1 MSILSRSKILSL
13 VTEDIENFRTKLERG
28 EVPSNIL
35 ISPFEARSLGPTS
48 YDLHIG
54 ERYVSLTAKTAKPG
68 LSDIGP
74 GRKLVI
80 EPGEA
85 VTLVSKEYIGLPQNT
100 AGMVFSKVSWLE
112 RGLSQISTYVH
123 PGFYGPLRET
133 LVNQSNKT
141 VELDHGSAFCQI
153 VFLDVPEAKADE
165 RYVGSRRNQ
174 KPEEL
179 EKIHWG
185 PNPRVLERGIS
196 DGEAIEKIV
205 VLREISKEEAEK
217 EILKLF
223 SGGQVLY
230 YSDIAEKLGLDLQLV
245 VEICNELQSKGR
257 IEVIDDALQSR

>member
-13 VTEDIENFRTKLERG
+13 VTEDIEGFRTKLERG

-35 ISPFEARSLGPTS
+35 ISPFEAKSLGPTS

-54 ERYVSLTAKTAKPG
+54 ERYVSLTAEPG
-68 LSDIGP
+68 LRDIGP
-74 GRKLVI
+74 GRKLVV

-85 VTLVSKEYIGLPQNT
+85 ITLVSKEYIGLPQNI

-133 LVNQSNKT
+133 LVNQSNMT
-141 VELDHGSAFCQI
+141 VELDHGSGFCQI
-153 VFLDVPEAKADE
+153 VFLDIPEAKADE

-179 EKIHWG
+179 EKIRWG
-185 PNPRVLERGIS
+185 PNPRVLERP
-196 DGEAIEKIV
+196 
-205 VLREISKEEAEK
+205 
-217 EILKLF
+217 LKLTAKAD
-223 SGGQVLY
+223 QVL
-230 YSDIAEKLGLDLQLV
+230 AEIWD
-245 VEICNELQSKGR
+245 NEK
-257 IEVIDDALQSR
+257 DAAYDRV

>member
-13 VTEDIENFRTKLERG
+13 VTQDVESFRNKLERG

-54 ERYVSLTAKTAKPG
+54 ERYVSLTAEEPG
-68 LSDIGP
+68 LRDIGP
-74 GRKLVI
+74 GRKLVV

-85 VTLVSKEYIGLPQNT
+85 ITLVSKEYIGLPQNI

-133 LVNQSNKT
+133 LVNQSNMT
-141 VELDHGSAFCQI
+141 VELDHGSGFCQI

-165 RYVGSRRNQ
+165 RYVGNRRNQ

-179 EKIHWG
+179 EKIPWG
-185 PNPRVLERGIS
+185 PNPRLLERGIK
-196 DGEAIEKIV
+196 EEIV

-223 SGGQVLY
+223 SGGQV
-230 YSDIAEKLGLDLQLV
+230 
-245 VEICNELQSKGR
+245 
-257 IEVIDDALQSR
+257 

>member
-1 MSILSRSKILSL
+1 MSILSRSRILSL
-13 VTEDIENFRTKLERG
+13 VTQDIESFTTKLERG

-54 ERYVSLTAKTAKPG
+54 ERYISLTAEEPG
-68 LSDIGP
+68 LRDIGR

-85 VTLVSKEYIGLPQNT
+85 VTLVSKEYIGLPQNI
-100 AGMVFSKVSWLE
+100 AGMVFARVSWLE
-112 RGLSQISTYVH
+112 LGLSQISSYVH

-133 LVNQSNKT
+133 LVNQSGKT
-141 VELDHGSAFCQI
+141 RELDYDSAFCHI

-165 RYVGSRRNQ
+165 CYVGSRRNKKAEQ
-174 KPEEL
+174 IEEIL
-179 EKIHWG
+179 WG
-185 PNPRVLERGIS
+185 HNPRLLERGI
-196 DGEAIEKIV
+196 EEEKIV

-230 YSDIAEKLGLDLQLV
+230 YSDIAEKLRLDLKLV

-257 IEVIDDALQSR
+257 IEAIDDALRSR

>member
-13 VTEDIENFRTKLERG
+13 VIQDKESFIATLERG

-35 ISPFEARSLGPTS
+35 ISPFEAKSLGPTS

-54 ERYVSLTAKTAKPG
+54 ERYISLTAATAEPG
-68 LSDIGP
+68 LRDIGR

-85 VTLVSKEYIGLPQNT
+85 VTLVSKEYIGLPQNI
-100 AGMVFSKVSWLE
+100 AGMVFSRVSLLE
-112 RGLSQISTYVH
+112 IGLSQITSYVH

-133 LVNQSNKT
+133 LVNQSNIT
-141 VELDHGSAFCQI
+141 RELDYGSAFCQI
-153 VFLDVPEAKADE
+153 VFLEVAEARPDE
-165 RYVGSRRNQ
+165 RYVGSRRD
-174 KPEEL
+174 KKAEEL
-179 EKIHWG
+179 EKILWG
-185 PNPRVLERGIS
+185 ANPRAVLER
-196 DGEAIEKIV
+196 EEKIV

-230 YSDIAEKLGLDLQLV
+230 YSDIAEKLRLDLESV
-245 VEICNELQSKGR
+245 VEICNELQSKGE
-257 IEVIDDALQSR
+257 IEVNDDALRSR

>member
-1 MSILSRSKILSL
+1 VSILSRSKILSL
-13 VTEDIENFRTKLERG
+13 VNEDIESFRTKLERG

-54 ERYVSLTAKTAKPG
+54 EQYVSLTAKPG
-68 LSDIGP
+68 LRDIGQ
-74 GRKLVI
+74 GRKLVV

-85 VTLVSKEYIGLPQNT
+85 VTLVSKEYIGLPQNI

-133 LVNQSNKT
+133 LVNQSNRT

-165 RYVGSRRNQ
+165 RYIGSRRNQ

-179 EKIHWG
+179 EKIRWG
-185 PNPRVLERGIS
+185 PNPRVLERGVS
-196 DGEAIEKIV
+196 
-205 VLREISKEEAEK
+205 REETQNLERL
-217 EILKLF
+217 LKLTAKADP
-223 SGGQVLY
+223 VL
-230 YSDIAEKLGLDLQLV
+230 AEIWD
-245 VEICNELQSKGR
+245 NER
-257 IEVIDDALQSR
+257 DAAYDRV

>member
-13 VTEDIENFRTKLERG
+13 VTEDVESFRNKLERG

-54 ERYVSLTAKTAKPG
+54 ERYVSLTAEEPG

-85 VTLVSKEYIGLPQNT
+85 VTLVSKEYIGLPQNI

-133 LVNQSNKT
+133 LVNQSNMT
-141 VELDHGSAFCQI
+141 VELDHGSGFCQI

-179 EKIHWG
+179 EKIPWG
-185 PNPRVLERGIS
+185 PNPRLLERGIK
-196 DGEAIEKIV
+196 EEIV
-205 VLREISKEEAEK
+205 VLREISRDEAK
-217 EILKLF
+217 AEIERLF
-223 SGGQVLY
+223 AEGKTVY
-230 YSDIAEKLGLDLQLV
+230 YSDIAKKLRIDLELV
-245 VEICNELQSKGR
+245 VDICEELFKEGKIR
-257 IEVIDDALQSR
+257 IADGS

>member
-1 MSILSRSKILSL
+1 MRKRRGRVSILSRSKILSL
-13 VTEDIENFRTKLERG
+13 VTEDIESFRTKLERG
-28 EVPSNIL
+28 EVPGNIL

-54 ERYVSLTAKTAKPG
+54 ERYVSLTAKPG
-68 LSDIGP
+68 LRDVGQ
-74 GRKLVI
+74 GRKLVV

-85 VTLVSKEYIGLPQNT
+85 VTLVSKEYIGLPQNI

-165 RYVGSRRNQ
+165 RYMGNRRNQ

-179 EKIHWG
+179 EKIRWG
-185 PNPRVLERGIS
+185 PNPRVLERGVS
-196 DGEAIEKIV
+196 
-205 VLREISKEEAEK
+205 LEETQKLERL
-217 EILKLF
+217 LKLTAKADPVLAEIWDNERDAAYD
-223 SGGQVLY
+223 QV
-230 YSDIAEKLGLDLQLV
+230 
-245 VEICNELQSKGR
+245 
-257 IEVIDDALQSR
+257 

>member
-13 VTEDIENFRTKLERG
+13 VTQDIESFRNKLERG

-54 ERYVSLTAKTAKPG
+54 ERYVSLTAEEPG
-68 LSDIGP
+68 LRDIGP
-74 GRKLVI
+74 GRKLVV

-85 VTLVSKEYIGLPQNT
+85 ITLVSKEYIGLPQNI

-133 LVNQSNKT
+133 LVNQSNMT
-141 VELDHGSAFCQI
+141 VELDHGSGFCQI
-153 VFLDVPEAKADE
+153 VFLDIPEAKADE

-179 EKIHWG
+179 EKIRWG
-185 PNPRVLERGIS
+185 PNPRVLERP
-196 DGEAIEKIV
+196 
-205 VLREISKEEAEK
+205 
-217 EILKLF
+217 LKLTAKAD
-223 SGGQVLY
+223 QVL
-230 YSDIAEKLGLDLQLV
+230 AEIWD
-245 VEICNELQSKGR
+245 NEK
-257 IEVIDDALQSR
+257 DAAYDRV

>member
-1 MSILSRSKILSL
+1 MGILSKSRILSL
-13 VTEDIENFRTKLERG
+13 VTEDIESFRTKLERG
-28 EVPSNIL
+28 EIPSNIL
-35 ISPFEARSLGPTS
+35 ISPFEARSLGPTT

-54 ERYVSLTAKTAKPG
+54 ERYVSLTAKPG
-68 LSDIGP
+68 LGDIGP

-112 RGLSQISTYVH
+112 RGLSQISSYVH

-165 RYVGSRRNQ
+165 RYMGNRRNQ

-179 EKIHWG
+179 EKIRWG
-185 PNPRVLERGIS
+185 SNPRVLERGIE
-196 DGEAIEKIV
+196 DVTEEKIV

-217 EILKLF
+217 EILQLF
-223 SGGQVLY
+223 SEGQVLY
-230 YSDIAEKLGLDLQLV
+230 YSDIAQKLRLDLELV

-257 IEVIDDALQSR
+257 IEVIDNALQSR